1 MALPVW
7 WATMGI
13 LLVLGYWFWSL
24 ATNAIGLAR
33 AGQAMAIGVEGES
46 ARHAFV
52 ATALGGF
59 AQPYA
64 HAGYEVSD
72 RVVVGSMDMSIDV
85 RAFPSPDELAVRA
98 RNVAR
103 VERFY
108 PRAPDQDWE

>member
-1 MALPVW
+1 
-7 WATMGI
+7 MGV

-33 AGQAMAIGVEGES
+33 AGQVEAVGLDGES
-46 ARHAFV
+46 VRRAFV
-52 ATALGGF
+52 STALGGF

-64 HAGYEVSD
+64 SAGYEDLDRAVVS
-72 RVVVGSMDMSIDV
+72 SIDASINV
-85 RAFPSPDELAVRA
+85 SAFPSPDGLTVQA

-108 PRAPDQDWE
+108 PRAPDQGWE